1 MHPGIHARNHP
12 EKAAHV
18 MGRSGEVV
26 TYAELDSRAWRLS
39 RLMRSRG
46 LNPGEHVSIFMENH
60 PRYPEVYWAAIRA
73 GLYVTTVNQHLTAE
87 EAAYIVDD
95 SGSRLVVTS
104 AALATEAEAML
115 DGIPSCPHR
124 LMADGAVD
132 GFESYE
138 EAIGE
143 HSDAPLEDAI
153 RGGTMLYS
161 SGTTGRPKGIKRPL
175 SGKTIDE
182 PEGLDGL
189 LSGLFKFSESSVYLC
204 PAPLYHSAPLGFSM
218 ATQAIGGTVVIMEKF
233 DAAEALRCIEAYR
246 CTHSQW
252 VPTMF
257 SRLLRLPEEER
268 SCYDVSSL
276 EVAVHAAAPCPPT
289 VKEQMI
295 GWWGPVL
302 YEYYAGTEVNGFT
315 FIDSGDWLAHRGSVG
330 RSILGKIHI
339 CAEDGTEL
347 PAGEA
352 GTIYFELPR
361 MPFEYHNDS
370 EKTRSAQ
377 HPDHPNW
384 STLGDVGRVDDEGY
398 LYLTDRKTYM
408 IISGGVNIYPAE
420 IENVLVDHPK
430 VLDVAVFGIPDE
442 EFGEEVKAVVQLVA
456 GTAATPALEQELLEY
471 CRAHLAHYKC
481 PRSIDFEP
489 ELPRLPT
496 GKLYKRLLRD
506 RYWGEHETRIV

>member
-1 MHPGIHARNHP
+1 MHPGVHARSHP

-18 MGRSGEVV
+18 MGESGEIV
-26 TYAELDSRAWRLS
+26 TYAELDARAWRLS

-46 LNPGEHVSIFMENH
+46 LRPGDHVAIFMENH
-60 PRYPEVYWAAIRA
+60 ARYPEVYWAAIRA
-73 GLYVTTVNQHLTAE
+73 GLYLTTVNRYLTAE
-87 EAAYIVDD
+87 EAAYIVAD
-95 SGSRLVVTS
+95 SGSKVLITS
-104 AALATEAEAML
+104 KALRAEAEGML
-115 DGIPSCPHR
+115 ASIPSCPHR
-124 LMADGAVD
+124 LMVDDASD

-138 EAIGE
+138 EAVAR
-143 HSDAPLEDAI
+143 HSDAPLDDAV

-161 SGTTGRPKGIKRPL
+161 SGTTGRPKGVKRPL
-175 SGKTIDE
+175 SGKSIDE
-182 PEGLDGL
+182 PEGLDRL
-189 LSGLFKFSESSVYLC
+189 LGGLFKFNERSIYLS

-233 DAAEALRCIEAYR
+233 EPAEALRCIATYR

-257 SRLLRLPEEER
+257 SRLLKLPEPER
-268 SCYDVSSL
+268 ARFDVSSL
-276 EVAVHAAAPCPPT
+276 EVAIHAAAPCPPA

-315 FIDSGDWLAHRGSVG
+315 FIDSANWLSHRGSVG
-330 RSILGKIHI
+330 RSILGTIHI
-339 CAEDGTEL
+339 CDEEGREL
-347 PAGEA
+347 PTGDE
-352 GTIYFELPR
+352 GTVYFELPT
-361 MPFEYHNDS
+361 MPFEYHNDA
-370 EKTRSAQ
+370 EKTKSAQ
-377 HPDHPNW
+377 HPEHRNW
-384 STLGDVGRVDDEGY
+384 STLGDVGRVDEDGF
-398 LYLTDRKTYM
+398 LYLTDRKSYM

-430 VLDVAVFGIPDE
+430 VVDVAVFGIPNTD
-442 EFGEEVKAVVQLVA
+442 FGEEVKAVVQLA
-456 GTAATPALEQELLEY
+456 PSTAPTPAVEAELLAY

-481 PRSIDFEP
+481 PRSIDFEA

-506 RYWGEHETRIV
+506 RYWGKHETRIV